1 MLFISIT
8 NFRANIIINISTKIK
23 SAHAD
28 TTTFKDLKQ
37 GDVFYFLK
45 DCNDVV
51 NQKIYM
57 RCGHTSSD
65 LSAVN
70 LDTGTCYGFDK
81 DELVE
86 ILDAA
91 ITVKPRDK
99 K

>member
-1 MLFISIT
+1 MTIYGRSDI
-8 NFRANIIINISTKIK
+8 
-23 SAHAD
+23 H

-37 GDVFYFLK
+37 GDVFYLLK

-91 ITVKPRDK
+91 ITVKPREK

>member
-1 MLFISIT
+1 MIIYGRS
-8 NFRANIIINISTKIK
+8 NI
-23 SAHAD
+23 H
-28 TTTFKDLKQ
+28 TTTFKDLKH

-45 DCNDVV
+45 DCNDVS

-57 RCGHTSSD
+57 RCGHTASD

-70 LDTGTCYGFDK
+70 LDTGICYGFGK

-91 ITVKPRDK
+91 ITVKPREK